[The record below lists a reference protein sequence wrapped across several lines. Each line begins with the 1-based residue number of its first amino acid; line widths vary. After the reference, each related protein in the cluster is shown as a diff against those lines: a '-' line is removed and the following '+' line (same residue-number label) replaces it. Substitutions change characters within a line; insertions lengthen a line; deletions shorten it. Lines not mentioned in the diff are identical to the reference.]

1 MRELLTWLEASGLGH
16 AMRGAGVWSY
26 GVANLIHI
34 LGVATLF
41 GSVLVLDLRLLG
53 AFARAPLAAVATPTV
68 PLAAIGF
75 TIAVLSGSCLIV
87 TNATDYI
94 GNPLLLIKFPAIA
107 LGLLNALALEL
118 RARVARTRRA
128 RAHGARTAAARGV
141 RRAVARVVAHG
152 RRVRAVDRVLVKSI
166 QGVMGVAR

>member
-1 MRELLTWLEASGLGH
+1 LRELLTWLEASGLGH

-53 AFARAPLAAVATPTV
+53 AFARAPLAAVAAPTV
-68 PLAAIGF
+68 PLAATGF

-87 TNATDYI
+87 TNATEYI
-94 GNPLLLIKFPAIA
+94 GNPLLLIKFLGVA
-107 LGLLNALALEL
+107 LGLANALALGFVPAW
-118 RARVARTRRA
+118 RD
-128 RAHGARTAAARGV
+128 RGV
-141 RRAVARVVAHG
+141 RELGARERRQLAVFGGVSLASWLTAVACG
-152 RRVRAVDRVLVKSI
+152 RLIAYW
-166 QGVMGVAR
+166 

>member
-53 AFARAPLAAVATPTV
+53 LFSRAPLAAVAAPTV

-94 GNPLLLIKFPAIA
+94 DNPLLLIKFPAIA
-107 LGLLNALALEL
+107 LGLLNALALSFVPAWRE
-118 RARVARTRRA
+118 R
-128 RAHGARTAAARGV
+128 GARELTARERGQLATFGGLSLAAWLT
-141 RRAVARVVAHG
+141 AVACG
-152 RRVRAVDRVLVKSI
+152 RLIAYW
-166 QGVMGVAR
+166 

>member
-1 MRELLTWLEASGLGH
+1 LRELLTWLEASGLGA

-53 AFARAPLAAVATPTV
+53 AFARAPLAAVAAPTV

-87 TNATDYI
+87 TNATEYI

-107 LGLLNALALEL
+107 LGLLNAVALGFVPAWRE
-118 RARVARTRRA
+118 R
-128 RAHGARTAAARGV
+128 GARELTARERRQLAAFGGLSLAAWLT
-141 RRAVARVVAHG
+141 AVACG
-152 RRVRAVDRVLVKSI
+152 RLIAYW
-166 QGVMGVAR
+166 

>member
-1 MRELLTWLEASGLGH
+1 LRELLTWLEASGLGA
-16 AMRGAGVWSY
+16 AMRNAGVWSY

-53 AFARAPLAAVATPTV
+53 AFARAPLAAIAAPTV
-68 PLAAIGF
+68 PLAATGF

-87 TNATDYI
+87 TNATEYI

-107 LGLLNALALEL
+107 LGLLNALALGFVPAWRE
-118 RARVARTRRA
+118 R
-128 RAHGARTAAARGV
+128 GARELTARERRQLAAFGGLSLASWLT
-141 RRAVARVVAHG
+141 AVACG
-152 RRVRAVDRVLVKSI
+152 RLIAYW
-166 QGVMGVAR
+166 

>member
-1 MRELLTWLEASGLGH
+1 MWLEASGLGQT
-16 AMRGAGVWSY
+16 MRHAGVWSY

-68 PLAAIGF
+68 PLAAVGF

-87 TNATDYI
+87 TNATEYI
-94 GNPLLLIKFPAIA
+94 GNALLLIKFPAIA
-107 LGLLNALALEL
+107 LGLLNALALSFVPAWRE
-118 RARVARTRRA
+118 R
-128 RAHGARTAAARGV
+128 GARELSTRERRQLAAFGGV
-141 RRAVARVVAHG
+141 SLACWLTAVACG
-152 RRVRAVDRVLVKSI
+152 RLIAYW
-166 QGVMGVAR
+166 

>member
-1 MRELLTWLEASGLGH
+1 MRELLTWLEASGLGA
-16 AMRGAGVWSY
+16 AMRNAGVWSY

-53 AFARAPLAAVATPTV
+53 AFARAPLAAIAAPTV
-68 PLAAIGF
+68 PLAATGF

-87 TNATDYI
+87 TNATEYI

-107 LGLLNALALEL
+107 LGLLNALALGFVPAWRE
-118 RARVARTRRA
+118 R
-128 RAHGARTAAARGV
+128 GARELTARERRQLAAFGGLSLASWLT
-141 RRAVARVVAHG
+141 AVACG
-152 RRVRAVDRVLVKSI
+152 RLIAYW
-166 QGVMGVAR
+166 

>member
-1 MRELLTWLEASGLGH
+1 MWLEASGLGQT
-16 AMRGAGVWSY
+16 MRHAGVWSY

-68 PLAAIGF
+68 PLAAVGF
-75 TIAVLSGSCLIV
+75 TIAALSGSCLIV

-107 LGLLNALALEL
+107 LGLLNALALSFVPAWRE
-118 RARVARTRRA
+118 R
-128 RAHGARTAAARGV
+128 GARELSTRERRQLAAFGGV
-141 RRAVARVVAHG
+141 SLACWLTAVACG
-152 RRVRAVDRVLVKSI
+152 RLIAYW
-166 QGVMGVAR
+166 

>member
-1 MRELLTWLEASGLGH
+1 VRELLSWLEASGLGH
-16 AMRGAGVWSY
+16 AMRHAGVWSY

-68 PLAAIGF
+68 PLAAVGF

-87 TNATDYI
+87 TNATEYI
-94 GNPLLLIKFPAIA
+94 GNPLLLIKFPAIG
-107 LGLLNALALEL
+107 LGLLNALALGLVPAWRERGTREL
-118 RARVARTRRA
+118 TARERRQLA
-128 RAHGARTAAARGV
+128 VFGGLSLASWLT
-141 RRAVARVVAHG
+141 AVACG
-152 RRVRAVDRVLVKSI
+152 RLIAYW
-166 QGVMGVAR
+166 

>member
-1 MRELLTWLEASGLGH
+1 MRELLTWLEASGLGA

-53 AFARAPLAAVATPTV
+53 AFARAPLAAVAAPTV

-87 TNATDYI
+87 TNATEYI

-107 LGLLNALALEL
+107 LGLLNAVALGFVPAWRE
-118 RARVARTRRA
+118 R
-128 RAHGARTAAARGV
+128 GARELTARERRQLAAFGGLSLAAWLT
-141 RRAVARVVAHG
+141 AVACG
-152 RRVRAVDRVLVKSI
+152 RLIAYW
-166 QGVMGVAR
+166 